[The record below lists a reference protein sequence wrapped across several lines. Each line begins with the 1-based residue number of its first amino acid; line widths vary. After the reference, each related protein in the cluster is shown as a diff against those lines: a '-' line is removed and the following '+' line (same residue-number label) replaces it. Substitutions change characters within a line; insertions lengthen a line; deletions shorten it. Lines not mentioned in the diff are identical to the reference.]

1 MHIFLRSMCSFAVK
15 KSPIVLGLFLLPVFG
30 FAQQSGSIRGTVFD
44 REFNAPL
51 AGAQV
56 TIIETGEKI
65 TVTDEGNYLFSPV
78 APGNYT
84 LVYSKEGYARQVN
97 AQVAV
102 SAGQM
107 TEAEA
112 SLSGEFT
119 EMEEFVVQ
127 DLATGGETEAGLL
140 SLRQDSAGIMDAI
153 GSEMMK
159 KAGAST
165 AAAALTL
172 VSGSTVQDGKYA
184 VIRGLA
190 DRYTS
195 TLVNGVRLPS
205 ADPDKRAVHLD
216 QFPSALIESMQVT
229 KTFTPDQ
236 QADASGG
243 GINMVTRAVP
253 KELVASVSYGIE
265 YNDQITGNDKF
276 RTNGRD
282 TMNYWGKPSRNM
294 DLPQRSASLPT
305 VNVNGTF
312 TDGEKQIAEIMKNNL
327 SPVVG
332 TKTKAPGPNQ
342 SWAVTLGDSK
352 SWDSGLKVG
361 GLATYSYSHKYSGY
375 FEGQNNAFNLPSGGT
390 QLESRRLSREDK
402 GEEEILT
409 GGFATLG
416 AEFRDLHKVSI
427 SYMNNHVG
435 KESSS
440 QRIQDRPTDAE
451 TGLDVNPRFRQEIQY
466 SDRTTDTLQYHGS
479 HVLGPDRTGLAE
491 LFGGGL
497 SIGYPVWDWTLAQS
511 SSVQNEPDHTVFD
524 VQYDAASSL
533 YQFVSLKRSW
543 RRIEEESDQKF
554 TDLKIPFEA
563 FSRRE
568 KGYLKSGFFLDQVE
582 RTFEQDRL
590 IYARTTRSAAL
601 NAIKNLYGIDLTKGS
616 PDPLWESFET
626 LPGWAGHLTG
636 SPAYPDLFGYYIRPD
651 NDPPTIDYTG
661 MQEFKAWYGMA
672 DIPVW
677 NRVHVIGGARCE
689 WTSISTDVDV
699 KHSSNQLI
707 LYYIP
712 ETLKPKMLPGGKFDE
727 KDLGADLQMYH
738 VLPSLGFSLEPVDKL
753 FFRANWSRTIAR
765 PTFKELAPVPS
776 PDENADYFMGNPALK
791 LSEIENYDLRLEW
804 FPRPGDVIAVSWFR
818 KNIADPIDRMLI
830 EVGAND
836 LYMIPDNYKSA
847 TLSGLEFECRQG
859 LDLFHPGLEGLSI
872 GGNFTLMESTVTYP
886 QQLIDDVSGFSGNKS
901 RPMAGQPDYL
911 LNLNTTYDNKDRGF
925 SCGLFYTLTG
935 EKLVSGESA
944 PGGAKYT
951 PSVFEEPVG
960 TLGFTASQKI
970 FKHFKLGF
978 KASNLLDP
986 SIRQVYRYRGE
997 EEVRREYK
1005 RGISYSISISGEF

>member
-1 MHIFLRSMCSFAVK
+1 MNCSFAFIRVH
-15 KSPIVLGLFLLPVFG
+15 SRLLLFSLFSVSSVY
-30 FAQQSGSIRGTVFD
+30 AQQAGSIRGTIFD
-44 REFNAPL
+44 KEFNAPL

-56 TIIETGEKI
+56 SMVETGEKI
-65 TVTDEGNYLFSPV
+65 TATDEGHYLFNQV
-78 APGNYT
+78 QPGNYT
-84 LVYSKEGYARQVN
+84 LIYSKEGYARQVN
-97 AQVAV
+97 ANVVV
-102 SAGQM
+102 SSGRM
-107 TEAEA
+107 TDAEA

-127 DLATGGETEAGLL
+127 DLQMGGESEAGLL
-140 SLRQDSAGIMDAI
+140 SLRQDSSGIMDAI

-216 QFPSALIESMQVT
+216 QFPAALIESMQVT

-253 KELVASVSYGIE
+253 QELVASVSYGIE
-265 YNDQITGNDKF
+265 YNDRITGNDKF
-276 RTNGRD
+276 RTNDRN
-282 TMNYWGKPSRNM
+282 TMDYWGKPKRNM
-294 DLPQRSASLPT
+294 DLPVRSAELST

-312 TDGEKQIAEIMKNNL
+312 TDNEQLIAGIMKNNL

-332 TKTKAPGPNQ
+332 TKAKAPGVNQ
-342 SWAVTLGDSK
+342 SWSVTLGDSK

-375 FEGQNNAFNLPSGGT
+375 FEGQNNSFNLPAGGT
-390 QLESRRLSREDK
+390 KLESRRLSREDK

-416 AEFRDLHKVSI
+416 AEFKDLHKLSI
-427 SYMNNHVG
+427 SYMDNHVG
-435 KESSS
+435 KESSI
-440 QRIQDRPTDAE
+440 QRIQDRSTAAE
-451 TGLDVNPRFRQEIQY
+451 AGLDVNPRFRQEIQY
-466 SDRTTDTLQYHGS
+466 SDRSTKTLQYHGS
-479 HVLGPDRTGLAE
+479 HVLGPDKTGMAE

-497 SIGYPVWDWTLAQS
+497 SIDYPVWDWTVAKS
-511 SSVQNEPDHTVFD
+511 SSAQDEPDHTVFD
-524 VQYDAASSL
+524 TRFDGASSL
-533 YQFVSLKRSW
+533 YKFVSLKRSW

-554 TDLKIPFEA
+554 TNFKIPFEA
-563 FSRRE
+563 FERRE
-568 KGYLKSGFFLDQVE
+568 KGYLKGGFFLDQVD
-582 RTFEQDRL
+582 RTFEQDR
-590 IYARTTRSAAL
+590 IFYARTTRAAAL
-601 NAIKNLYGIDLTKGS
+601 NQIKNLYGIDLAQGS
-616 PDPLWESFET
+616 PDPLWEVFQT
-626 LPGWAGHLTG
+626 QPGWVGPLDG
-636 SPAYPDLFGYYIRPD
+636 SATFPDLFGYYIRPD
-651 NDPPTIDYTG
+651 NDPPTVDYTG
-661 MQEFKAWYGMA
+661 EQEFKAWYGMA
-672 DIPVW
+672 DIPIW
-677 NRVHVIGGARCE
+677 NRIHVIGGARCE
-689 WTSISTDVDV
+689 WTSIRTDVDV
-699 KHSSNQLI
+699 LDSSNQLI
-707 LYYIP
+707 LYHIP
-712 ETLKPKMLPGGKFDE
+712 ESMKPKMQPGGKFDE
-727 KDLGADLQMYH
+727 KDLGADMKMYH
-738 VLPSLGFSLEPVDKL
+738 VLPSLGFSFEPVDQL
-753 FFRANWSRTIAR
+753 FLRANWSKTIAR

-776 PDENADYFMGNPALK
+776 SDDNADYFMGNPALK

-804 FPRPGDVIAVSWFR
+804 FPRPGDVVAVSWFK
-818 KNIADPIDRMLI
+818 KNITDPIDRMLI
-830 EVGAND
+830 EVGGGD
-836 LYMIPDNYKSA
+836 LYMIPDNFESA
-847 TLSGLEFECRQG
+847 TLSGIEFECRQG
-859 LDLFHPGLEGLSI
+859 LDLFHSALTGLSV
-872 GGNFTLMESTVTYP
+872 GGNLTLMESTVKYP
-886 QQLIDDVSGFSGNKS
+886 EQLINDVRGFSGNTERS
-901 RPMAGQPDYL
+901 MAGQPDYL
-911 LNLNTTYDNKDRGF
+911 LNLNTTYDNKDLGF
-925 SCGLFYTLTG
+925 SCGLFYTMTG

-944 PGGAKYT
+944 PDGSKYT

-960 TLGFTASQKI
+960 TLGFTVSQKI

-1005 RGISYSISISGEF
+1005 RGISYAISIGGEF